1 MSRNNN
7 NNSRRAYSENAP
19 RAAFGGAD
27 SIFER
32 RFRIAFVLVIAIVV
46 IFGFQLLCLQVFQ
59 AADNAAMGQAA
70 RASTTKLLAHR
81 GTIYDRNGN
90 VLATSVE
97 VKSVYCDPT
106 LISDLQE
113 EAQDVASV
121 LGNSV

>member
-70 RASTTKLLAHR
+70 REAFGASRYYLRPKRQRFGHKR
-81 GTIYDRNGN
+81 
-90 VLATSVE
+90 
-97 VKSVYCDPT
+97 
-106 LISDLQE
+106 
-113 EAQDVASV
+113 
-121 LGNSV
+121 